1 MQLELVDY
9 NSKGRDM
16 AKDRESAAPKKEKTD
31 SDINE
36 KVLYINRCSKVVK
49 GGRKFSF
56 SALILVGDGKGKVGY
71 GFAKANELTDAIRKG
86 GESARKNMIQCPM
99 EGTTIPHEVIVHW
112 DGASVLLKPAPA
124 GTGVIAGSK
133 VRAVLELAG
142 IKDVMAK
149 NLGASNPIN
158 QVKATF
164 QALEKLQTRT
174 EMKQRRGLDT

>member
-1 MQLELVDY
+1 
-9 NSKGRDM
+9 M
-16 AKDRESAAPKKEKTD
+16 AKNSESPKKEKGD
-31 SDINE
+31 SELTE
-36 KVLYINRCSKVVK
+36 KVLYVNRCSKVVK

-56 SALILVGDGKGKVGY
+56 SALILVGDGKGRVGY

-86 GESARKNMIQCPM
+86 GEAARKNLVTCPLN
-99 EGTTIPHEVIVHW
+99 GTTIPHEITVSW
-112 DGASVLLKPAPA
+112 DGSTILFKPAPV

-149 NLGASNPIN
+149 NLGSSNPIN

-164 QALEKLQTRT
+164 EAIGQLATRDQIK
-174 EMKQRRGLDT
+174 ERRGL

>member
-1 MQLELVDY
+1 
-9 NSKGRDM
+9 M
-16 AKDRESAAPKKEKTD
+16 AKQSHSHRKDKSDKQEKPQ
-31 SDINE
+31 SDIEE
-36 KVLYINRCSKVVK
+36 KVLFINRCSKVVK

-86 GESARKNMIQCPM
+86 GEAAKKNMIQCPM
-99 EGTTIPHEVIVHW
+99 EGTTIPHEILVHW

-142 IKDVMAK
+142 IK
-149 NLGASNPIN
+149 
-158 QVKATF
+158 
-164 QALEKLQTRT
+164 
-174 EMKQRRGLDT
+174 